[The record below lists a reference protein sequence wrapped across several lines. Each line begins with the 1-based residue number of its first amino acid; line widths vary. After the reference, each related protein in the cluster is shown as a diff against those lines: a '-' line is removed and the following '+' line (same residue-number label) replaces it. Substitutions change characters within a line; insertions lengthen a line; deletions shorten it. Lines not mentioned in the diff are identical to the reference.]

1 LVSEITQADEDDG
14 AAVGA
19 RDGATDRGL
28 EVGLSVGVMALV
40 GEEVEEATGIR
51 VGAYVLD
58 ATGAADGKA
67 TGYDVGLNEG
77 DPVEVEAVQV
87 VTDAVGF
94 LFCFVLFCV
103 FSFYCIFW
111 LTLMPPGELL
121 TVPLNAAA
129 PVWAFTQIEPPP
141 HIVVASAML

>member
-1 LVSEITQADEDDG
+1 MTQADEDDG

-87 VTDAVGF
+87 VTDAVALQLPDVDLG
-94 LFCFVLFCV
+94 
-103 FSFYCIFW
+103 
-111 LTLMPPGELL
+111 
-121 TVPLNAAA
+121 
-129 PVWAFTQIEPPP
+129 
-141 HIVVASAML
+141 VVSL